1 MFIELAIILNHSED
15 HHSNGTA
22 LPTNG
27 SDSLLRQWLAPEI
40 MLGQELLKSTWVGVI
55 LYGKWFCVA
64 LYWAA
69 VLSCS
74 IETLFGVALPIQE
87 LHLKVHWIVKC
98 ETPHNLYFALLS
110 QSGRFPLTL
119 FCLRRVGIYCT
130 VCCRE
135 NPKNGSV
142 LKISLT
148 TNLLT
153 WNTCP
158 RQSVFLKQ
166 WAAHGTTVYNC
177 PFNRE
182 NW

>member
-1 MFIELAIILNHSED
+1 MTMISYH
-15 HHSNGTA
+15 T
-22 LPTNG
+22 
-27 SDSLLRQWLAPEI
+27 QAPEI
-40 MLGQELLKSTWVGVI
+40 MLGQEYDAKVDLWSVGVI

-74 IETLFGVALPIQE
+74 IETLFGVAPFASNSLEE
-87 LHLKVHWIVKC
+87 LHLKVLDDRPVEVHWIVKC
-98 ETPHNLYFALLS
+98 DFDSS
-110 QSGRFPLTL
+110 QLVFCSFVSSGRFPLTL

-166 WAAHGTTVYNC
+166 WAAHGTNMSLVYNC